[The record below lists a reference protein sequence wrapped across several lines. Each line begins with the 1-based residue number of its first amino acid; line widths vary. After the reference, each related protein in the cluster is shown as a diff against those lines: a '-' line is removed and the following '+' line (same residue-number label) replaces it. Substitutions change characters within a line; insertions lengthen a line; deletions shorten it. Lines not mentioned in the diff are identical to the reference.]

1 METRAN
7 YVMVGSFV
15 LVVLAGAFV
24 AILWLAHTQFNQQFV
39 DYDIYFTGSVT
50 GLSVGAPVNLNGV
63 NIGRV
68 TEIRLD
74 PANPDQVRVTIEAD
88 AQAPIKSDSVASL
101 ELTGITG
108 IYYIE
113 ISGGTRDAPPLTKQE
128 GQRYA
133 VIAAKPSRFA
143 SLVASAPEV
152 LNKVIEVADRLS
164 QILDEKNR
172 QAIAQ
177 TLANVEQV
185 SEVAV
190 RDADKVDAILDDTK
204 ATVSDFRR
212 TTVPALNDSLAEVQ
226 KTLGSANAIFSDLST
241 TAKAL
246 NTATGHLDAL
256 IQENRPGLKD
266 FSPGGLNDLHA
277 LITDTRTLVAGLT
290 RVVAEIERDPT
301 RFLFGE
307 KREGYKPR

>member
-15 LVVLAGAFV
+15 LVILAGIFV
-24 AILWLAHTQFNQQFV
+24 AILWLAHAQFNQQFV
-39 DYDIYFTGSVT
+39 NYDIFFTGSVT

-63 NIGRV
+63 AIGRV

-74 PANPDQVRVTIEAD
+74 PVNPDQVRVTIEAD

-113 ISGGTRDAPPLTKQE
+113 ISGGTREAPPITREE
-128 GQRYA
+128 GQRYP

-152 LNKVIEVADRLS
+152 MNRVIEVADRLS
-164 QILDEKNR
+164 QILDDKNR

-177 TLANVEQV
+177 TLANVEQI
-185 SEVAV
+185 SEIAS
-190 RDADKVDAILDDTK
+190 RDADKVDAIIDDTK
-204 ATVSDFRR
+204 ATVGDFRK
-212 TTVPALNDSLAEVQ
+212 TTMPLVNGSLTDLQKALV
-226 KTLGSANAIFSDLST
+226 SANAIVNDLSV
-241 TAKAL
+241 TAKGL
-246 NTATGHLDAL
+246 NVASGHLDAL
-256 IQENRPGLKD
+256 IQENRPGLRD
-266 FSPGGLNDLHA
+266 FSQGGLNDLHA
-277 LITDTRTLVAGLT
+277 LISDARVLVAGLT

-307 KREGYKPR
+307 KREGYKPK

>member
-15 LVVLAGAFV
+15 LVIIAGIFV
-24 AILWLAHTQFNQQFV
+24 AILWLAHTQFNQQYV
-39 DYDIYFTGSVT
+39 NYDIYFTGSVT

-74 PANPDQVRVTIEAD
+74 PNNPDQVRVTIEAD

-113 ISGGTRDAPPLTKQE
+113 ISGGSREAPPLTPQE

-164 QILDEKNR
+164 LILDEKNR
-172 QAIAQ
+172 LAIAQ
-177 TLANVEQV
+177 TLANLQQFA
-185 SEVAV
+185 EVAK
-190 RDADKVDAILDDTK
+190 RDADEVG
-204 ATVSDFRR
+204 
-212 TTVPALNDSLAEVQ
+212 AL
-226 KTLGSANAIFSDLST
+226 
-241 TAKAL
+241 
-246 NTATGHLDAL
+246 
-256 IQENRPGLKD
+256 
-266 FSPGGLNDLHA
+266 
-277 LITDTRTLVAGLT
+277 
-290 RVVAEIERDPT
+290 RD
-301 RFLFGE
+301 
-307 KREGYKPR
+307 

>member
-15 LVVLAGAFV
+15 LVIFAGIFV
-24 AILWLAHTQFNQQFV
+24 AILWLAHTQFNQQLV
-39 DYDIYFTGSVT
+39 NYDIYFTGSVT

-63 NIGRV
+63 AIGKV

-74 PANPDQVRVTIEAD
+74 PVNPDQVRVTIEAD

-113 ISGGTRDAPPLTKQE
+113 ISGGSREAPPLTPQE

-164 QILDEKNR
+164 QILDDKNR

-177 TLANVEQV
+177 TLANLQRV
-185 SEVAV
+185 SEVAGHDLDKA
-190 RDADKVDAILDDTK
+190 DALLDDAR
-204 ATVSDFRR
+204 ATVGDFRK
-212 TTVPALNDSLAEVQ
+212 TTMPLVDGALTDLQ
-226 KTLGSANAIFSDLST
+226 KTLVSANAIVNDLTT

-246 NTATGHLDAL
+246 NTTIGHLDGL
-256 IQENRPGLKD
+256 LQENRPGLRD
-266 FSPGGLNDLHA
+266 FTQGGLNDLHA
-277 LITDTRTLVAGLT
+277 LISDARTLVAGLI
-290 RVVAEIERDPT
+290 RFLDEIERDPT

-307 KREGYKPR
+307 KREGYKPK

>member
-15 LVVLAGAFV
+15 LVVLAGIFV

-39 DYDIYFTGSVT
+39 NYDVYFTGSVT

-63 NIGRV
+63 QVGRV
-68 TEIRLD
+68 TKIGLD
-74 PANPDQVRVTIEAD
+74 PNNPDQVRVTIETD

-113 ISGGTRDAPPLTKQE
+113 ISGGTREAPPLTRQE
-128 GQRYA
+128 GQPYP

-143 SLVASAPEV
+143 SLVASAPE
-152 LNKVIEVADRLS
+152 LMNRVIDVADRLS
-164 QILDEKNR
+164 QILDDKNR
-172 QAIAQ
+172 QIIAQ
-177 TLANVEQV
+177 TLQNVELIT
-185 SEVAV
+185 ETAAH
-190 RDADKVDAILDDTK
+190 DAGKVDTIVDDVK
-204 ATVSDFRR
+204 ATTTEFRK
-212 TTVPALNDSLAEVQ
+212 TTMPALNNALAEVQ
-226 KTLGSANAIFSDLST
+226 KTLASANIIITDLNQT
-241 TAKAL
+241 VKQL
-246 NTATGHLDAL
+246 NSATGHLDAM
-256 IQENRPGLKD
+256 IQENRPGVRD
-266 FSPGGLNDLHA
+266 FSQGGLNDLHA
-277 LITDTRTLVAGLT
+277 LISDTRLLVAGMT

-307 KREGYKPR
+307 KRQGYKPQ

>member
-15 LVVLAGAFV
+15 LVVLAGIFV

-39 DYDIYFTGSVT
+39 NYDIYFTGSVT

-63 NIGRV
+63 QVGRV
-68 TEIRLD
+68 TKISLD
-74 PANPDQVRVTIEAD
+74 PVNPDQVRVTIEAD
-88 AQAPIKSDSVASL
+88 AQAPIKSDSVASM

-113 ISGGTRDAPPLTKQE
+113 ISGGTREAPPLARQE
-128 GQRYA
+128 GQQNP
-133 VIAAKPSRFA
+133 VIASKPSQFA
-143 SLVASAPEV
+143 SLFASAPEV
-152 LNKVIEVADRLS
+152 MNRVIQVADRLS
-164 QILDEKNR
+164 QLLDDKNR
-172 QAIAQ
+172 ANIAL

-190 RDADKVDAILDDTK
+190 RDADKVDAILDDVK
-204 ATVSDFRR
+204 ATTTDFRK
-212 TTVPALNDSLAEVQ
+212 TTMPALNVALLDVQ
-226 KTLGSANAIFSDLST
+226 KTLASANAIIGDLGP
-241 TAKAL
+241 TAKLL
-246 NTATGHLDAL
+246 NNATGHLDAM

-266 FSPGGLNDLHA
+266 FTQGGFNDLRA
-277 LITDTRTLVAGLT
+277 LISDARVLVAGLT
-290 RVVAEIERDPT
+290 RVAAEIERDPT

>member
-15 LVVLAGAFV
+15 LVVLAGIFV
-24 AILWLAHTQFNQQFV
+24 SILWLAHKQFNQQFV
-39 DYDIYFTGSVT
+39 NYDIYFTGSVT

-63 NIGRV
+63 QIGRV
-68 TEIRLD
+68 IKIGLD
-74 PANPDQVRVTIEAD
+74 PVNPDQVRVTIEAD

-113 ISGGTRDAPPLTKQE
+113 ISGGTREAPPLTRQE
-128 GQRYA
+128 GQVYP

-152 LNKVIEVADRLS
+152 MNKVIEVADRLS
-164 QILDEKNR
+164 QILDDKNR
-172 QAIAQ
+172 AAIAQ

-185 SEVAV
+185 SETAT
-190 RDADKVDAILDDTK
+190 RDADKVDAILDDMK
-204 ATVSDFRR
+204 ATTSDFRK
-212 TTVPALNDSLAEVQ
+212 TTMPAVNNSLADLQKALN
-226 KTLGSANAIFSDLST
+226 SANAIISDLSV
-241 TAKAL
+241 TAKGL
-246 NTATGHLDAL
+246 NTATGHVDAM
-256 IQENRPGLKD
+256 IQENRPGVKD
-266 FSPGGLNDLHA
+266 FTQGGLNDLHA
-277 LITDTRTLVAGLT
+277 LISDTRVLVAGLT

-307 KREGYKPR
+307 KREGYRPK

>member
-15 LVVLAGAFV
+15 LVVLAGIFV
-24 AILWLAHTQFNQQFV
+24 AILWLAHAQFNQQFV
-39 DYDIYFTGSVT
+39 NYDIYFTGSVT

-63 NIGRV
+63 SIGRV

-74 PANPDQVRVTIEAD
+74 PANPDQVRVTIETD

-113 ISGGTRDAPPLTKQE
+113 ISGGTREAPPITREE
-128 GQRYA
+128 GQRYP

-143 SLVASAPEV
+143 SLVATAPEV
-152 LNKVIEVADRLS
+152 MNRVIEVADRLS
-164 QILDEKNR
+164 QILDDKNR
-172 QAIAQ
+172 LAIAQ
-177 TLANVEQV
+177 TLANVRQISV
-185 SEVAV
+185 VAV
-190 RDADKVDAILDDTK
+190 RDADKVDAIIDDTK
-204 ATVSDFRR
+204 ATVSDFHR
-212 TTVPALNDSLAEVQ
+212 TTMPAVNSSLADLQ
-226 KTLGSANAIFSDLST
+226 KALVSANTIISDLTVTS
-241 TAKAL
+241 KVL

-256 IQENRPGLKD
+256 IQENRPGLRD
-266 FSPGGLNDLHA
+266 FSQGGLNDLHA
-277 LITDTRTLVAGLT
+277 LISDTRVLVAGLT
-290 RVVAEIERDPT
+290 RVAAEIERDPT

-307 KREGYKPR
+307 KREGYKPK

>member
-15 LVVLAGAFV
+15 LVVLAGIFV
-24 AILWLAHTQFNQQFV
+24 AILWLAHAQFNQQFV
-39 DYDIYFTGSVT
+39 NYDIYFTGSVT

-63 NIGRV
+63 SIGRV

-74 PANPDQVRVTIEAD
+74 PANPDQVRVTIETD

-113 ISGGTRDAPPLTKQE
+113 ISGGTREAPPITREE
-128 GQRYA
+128 GQRYP

-152 LNKVIEVADRLS
+152 MNRVIEVADRLS
-164 QILDEKNR
+164 QILDDKNR
-172 QAIAQ
+172 LAIAQ
-177 TLANVEQV
+177 TLDNVRQISV
-185 SEVAV
+185 VAV
-190 RDADKVDAILDDTK
+190 RDADKVDAIIDDTK
-204 ATVSDFRR
+204 ATVSDFHR
-212 TTVPALNDSLAEVQ
+212 TTMPAVNSSLADLQ
-226 KTLGSANAIFSDLST
+226 KALVSANTIISDLTVTS
-241 TAKAL
+241 KVL

-256 IQENRPGLKD
+256 IQENRPGLRD
-266 FSPGGLNDLHA
+266 FSQGGLNDLHA
-277 LITDTRTLVAGLT
+277 LISDTRVLVAGLT
-290 RVVAEIERDPT
+290 RVAAEIERDPT

-307 KREGYKPR
+307 KREGYKPK

>member
-15 LVVLAGAFV
+15 LVVLAGIFV
-24 AILWLAHTQFNQQFV
+24 AILWLAHAQFNQQFV
-39 DYDIYFTGSVT
+39 NYDIYFTGSVT

-63 NIGRV
+63 SIGRV

-74 PANPDQVRVTIEAD
+74 PANPDQVRVTIETD

-113 ISGGTRDAPPLTKQE
+113 ISGGTREAPPITREE
-128 GQRYA
+128 GQRYP

-152 LNKVIEVADRLS
+152 MNRVIEVADRLS
-164 QILDEKNR
+164 QILDDKNR
-172 QAIAQ
+172 LAIAQ
-177 TLANVEQV
+177 TLANVRQISV
-185 SEVAV
+185 VAV
-190 RDADKVDAILDDTK
+190 RDADKVDAIIDDTK
-204 ATVSDFRR
+204 ATVSDFHR
-212 TTVPALNDSLAEVQ
+212 TTMPAVNSSLADLQ
-226 KTLGSANAIFSDLST
+226 KALVSANTIISDLTVTS
-241 TAKAL
+241 KVL

-256 IQENRPGLKD
+256 IQENRPGLRD
-266 FSPGGLNDLHA
+266 FSQGGLNDLHA
-277 LITDTRTLVAGLT
+277 LISDTRVLVAGLT
-290 RVVAEIERDPT
+290 RAAAEIERDPT

-307 KREGYKPR
+307 KREGYKPK

>member
-15 LVVLAGAFV
+15 LVVLAGIFV

-39 DYDIYFTGSVT
+39 NYDIYFTGSVT

-63 NIGRV
+63 QIGRV
-68 TEIRLD
+68 TKISLD
-74 PANPDQVRVTIEAD
+74 PVNPDQVRVTIEAD

-113 ISGGTRDAPPLTKQE
+113 ISGGTREAPPLTRQE
-128 GQRYA
+128 GQVNP

-152 LNKVIEVADRLS
+152 MNKVIEVADRLS
-164 QILDEKNR
+164 QILDDKNR
-172 QAIAQ
+172 AAIAQ
-177 TLANVEQV
+177 TLANVETV
-185 SEVAV
+185 SETAA
-190 RDADKVDAILDDTK
+190 RDADKVDAIIDDMK
-204 ATVSDFRR
+204 ATTADFRK
-212 TTVPALNDSLAEVQ
+212 TTMPLVNGSLTDLQKAL
-226 KTLGSANAIFSDLST
+226 TSANAIVSDLSV
-241 TAKAL
+241 TAKGL
-246 NTATGHLDAL
+246 NTATGHLDAM

-266 FSPGGLNDLHA
+266 FSQGGLNDLHA
-277 LITDTRTLVAGLT
+277 LISDTRILVAGLT

-307 KREGYKPR
+307 KREGYRPK

>member
-7 YVMVGSFV
+7 YVIVGSFV
-15 LVVLAGAFV
+15 LVILAGAFV
-24 AILWLAHTQFNQQFV
+24 AILWLAHAQFNQQFV
-39 DYDIYFTGSVT
+39 NYDIYFTGSVT

-63 NIGRV
+63 AIGRV

-74 PANPDQVRVTIEAD
+74 PVNPDQVRVTIEAD
-88 AQAPIKSDSVASL
+88 AEAPIKSDSVASL

-113 ISGGTRDAPPLTKQE
+113 ISGGTRESPPLTRQE
-128 GQRYA
+128 GQRYP
-133 VIAAKPSRFA
+133 VIAARPSRIA

-172 QAIAQ
+172 QAIAR
-177 TLANVEQV
+177 TLVNIERV
-185 SEVAV
+185 SEAAV
-190 RDADKVDAILDDTK
+190 RVMDKADVIVDDTE
-204 ATVSDFRR
+204 ATVGDFRR
-212 TTVPALNDSLAEVQ
+212 TTMPALNNSLTEVQ
-226 KTLGSANAIFSDLST
+226 RTLTSANTIISDLT
-241 TAKAL
+241 VIAKSL
-246 NTATGHLDAL
+246 NTVVGHLDGL
-256 IQENRPGLKD
+256 IQENRPGIKD
-266 FSPGGLNDLHA
+266 FSQGGFNDLRA
-277 LITDTRTLVAGLT
+277 LITEARVLVAGLM

-301 RFLFGE
+301 RFIFGE

>member
-15 LVVLAGAFV
+15 LVVLAGVFV

-39 DYDIYFTGSVT
+39 NYDIYFTGSVT

-113 ISGGTRDAPPLTKQE
+113 ISGGTRDAPPLTKEE

-152 LNKVIEVADRLS
+152 MNKVIEVADRLA

-177 TLANVEQV
+177 TLANIERV
-185 SEVAV
+185 SEVAAN
-190 RDADKVDAILDDTK
+190 DADKVDAILDDTR
-204 ATVSDFRR
+204 ATVSDFRK
-212 TTVPALNDSLAEVQ
+212 TTMPALNNSLAEVQ
-226 KTLGSANAIFSDLST
+226 KTLGSANAIVIDLAT

-246 NTATGHLDAL
+246 NTATGHLDSL

-266 FSPGGLNDLHA
+266 FSQGGLNDLHA
-277 LITDTRTLVAGLT
+277 LITDTRTLIAGLT

-307 KREGYKPR
+307 KREGYRPK

>member
-15 LVVLAGAFV
+15 LVVLAGVFV

-74 PANPDQVRVTIEAD
+74 PANPDQVRVTIETD

-128 GQRYA
+128 GQRYP

-164 QILDEKNR
+164 LILDEKNR
-172 QAIAQ
+172 LAIAQ
-177 TLANVEQV
+177 TLANLQQFT
-185 SEVAV
+185 EVAT
-190 RDADKVDAILDDTK
+190 RDADEVGVLLDDAK
-204 ATVSDFRR
+204 GTVSDFRK
-212 TTVPALNDSLAEVQ
+212 TTVPALNNALADVQ
-226 KTLGSANAIFSDLST
+226 KTLGSANAIIVDLTT

-246 NTATGHLDAL
+246 NTAVGHLDGL

-266 FSPGGLNDLHA
+266 FSQGGLNDLRA
-277 LITDTRTLVAGLT
+277 LITDARTLIAGLM

-307 KREGYKPR
+307 KREGYKPK

>member
-15 LVVLAGAFV
+15 LVVLAGIFV

-39 DYDIYFTGSVT
+39 NYDIYFTGSVT

-63 NIGRV
+63 QVGRV
-68 TEIRLD
+68 TKISLD
-74 PANPDQVRVTIEAD
+74 PVNPDQVRVTIEAD
-88 AQAPIKSDSVASL
+88 AQAPIKSDSVASM

-113 ISGGTRDAPPLTKQE
+113 ISGGTREAPPLARQE
-128 GQRYA
+128 GQQNP
-133 VIAAKPSRFA
+133 VIASKPSQFA
-143 SLVASAPEV
+143 SLFASAPEV
-152 LNKVIEVADRLS
+152 MNRVIQVADRLS
-164 QILDEKNR
+164 QLLDDKNR
-172 QAIAQ
+172 ANIAL

-190 RDADKVDAILDDTK
+190 RDADKVDAILDDVK
-204 ATVSDFRR
+204 ATTTDFRK
-212 TTVPALNDSLAEVQ
+212 TTMPALNAALLDVQ
-226 KTLGSANAIFSDLST
+226 KTLASANAIIGDLGP
-241 TAKAL
+241 TAKLL
-246 NTATGHLDAL
+246 NNATSHLDAM

-266 FSPGGLNDLHA
+266 FTQGGFNDLRA
-277 LITDTRTLVAGLT
+277 LISDARVLVAGLT
-290 RVVAEIERDPT
+290 RVAAEIERDPT

>member
-15 LVVLAGAFV
+15 LVIIAGVFV

-39 DYDIYFTGSVT
+39 TYDIYFTGSVT

-113 ISGGTRDAPPLTKQE
+113 ISGGTRESPPLTRQE
-128 GQRYA
+128 GQRNP

-152 LNKVIEVADRLS
+152 MNRVIEVADRLS
-164 QILDEKNR
+164 QILDDKNR
-172 QAIAQ
+172 QAIAH
-177 TLANVEQV
+177 TLANLEQI
-185 SEVAV
+185 SGALV
-190 RDADKVDAILDDTK
+190 RDVDKLDAIFNDTQ
-204 ATVSDFRR
+204 ATVSEFHR
-212 TTVPALNDSLAEVQ
+212 TTMPLLNGALADLQ
-226 KTLGSANAIFSDLST
+226 KTLVSANAIISDLTT

-246 NTATGHLDAL
+246 NAAGGHLDAL
-256 IQENRPGLKD
+256 IQENRPGLRD
-266 FSPGGLNDLHA
+266 FTQGGLSDLRA
-277 LITDTRTLVAGLT
+277 LISDARVLVAVLM

-307 KREGYKPR
+307 KREGYKPK

>member
-15 LVVLAGAFV
+15 LVILAGIFV

-39 DYDIYFTGSVT
+39 NYDIYFTGSVT

-63 NIGRV
+63 QVGRV
-68 TEIRLD
+68 TKISLD
-74 PANPDQVRVTIEAD
+74 PVNPDQVRVTIEAD
-88 AQAPIKSDSVASL
+88 AQAPIKADSVASL

-113 ISGGTRDAPPLTKQE
+113 IGGGTREAPPITRQE
-128 GQRYA
+128 GQTNP
-133 VIAAKPSRFA
+133 VIPAKPSRFA

-152 LNKVIEVADRLS
+152 MNRIIDVADRLS

-172 QAIAQ
+172 ANIAQ
-177 TLANVEQV
+177 TLANVEQI
-185 SEVAV
+185 SEIAS
-190 RDADKVDAILDDTK
+190 RDAVKIDAIVDDVK
-204 ATVSDFRR
+204 ATTGDFRK
-212 TTVPALNDSLAEVQ
+212 TTLPALNTALFDVQ
-226 KTLGSANAIFSDLST
+226 KTLGSANAVINDLGP
-241 TAKAL
+241 TAKQL
-246 NTATGHLDAL
+246 NLATTHVDAL
-256 IQENRPGLKD
+256 IQENRPGIKD
-266 FSPGGLNDLHA
+266 FTQGGFNDLRA
-277 LITDTRTLVAGLT
+277 LISDARVLIAGLT

-307 KREGYKPR
+307 KREGYRPK